1 MASDPF
7 SIDSLAA
14 ELIKEHGKLAK
25 SIEHFERLKGDF
37 LAKCQVENIGAVK
50 VKSGTV
56 TVCTR
61 TGKDYG
67 HTVKVLEAALKAEK
81 ARLDH
86 LLEFTIKSV
95 THYLRIN

>member
-1 MASDPF
+1 MVSDPF

-25 SIEHFERLKGDF
+25 ATEHFERLKGDF
-37 LAKCQVENIGAVK
+37 LAKCQAENIGAVK

-81 ARLDH
+81 VRLDH
-86 LLEFTIKSV
+86 LLEYTIKSV